1 MNLELYHRWK
11 CPYSAK
17 VRAEIGKLEVEEQ
30 IQFHEIGED
39 EKAAETL
46 RQLTGKTQVPC
57 LVIDGKPMLE
67 SDDIVQWLED
77 HLTSSPEASH

>member
-1 MNLELYHRWK
+1 
-11 CPYSAK
+11 
-17 VRAEIGKLEVEEQ
+17 VRAEIGKLEAEEQ
-30 IQFHEIGED
+30 IQFHEISED
-39 EKAAETL
+39 AKAAETL

-57 LVIDGKPMLE
+57 LVIDGQPLLE